1 LAKNVRRF
9 GMETNL
15 DRFGR
20 VIIPKKVRDKLG
32 LRPGAV
38 LEVQQQGGDV
48 LLKPVQE
55 EPRLLEKDG
64 VLVFEGKA
72 SGDLAESVQSHRRER
87 LKRVVRGDMT

>member
-1 LAKNVRRF
+1 
-9 GMETNL
+9 METNL

-20 VIIPKKVRDKLG
+20 VIIPKKVREKLG

-38 LEVQQQGGDV
+38 LEVQQHGGDV

-64 VLVFEGKA
+64 VLVFRGKA
-72 SGDLAESVQSHRRER
+72 LGELTESVRSHRRER
-87 LKRVVRGDMT
+87 LQRIVQGDIL

>member
-1 LAKNVRRF
+1 
-9 GMETNL
+9 METRL

-32 LRPGAV
+32 LEPGMV

-48 LLKPVQE
+48 LLKPLQE

-64 VLVFEGKA
+64 VLVFGGKA
-72 SGDLAESVQSHRRER
+72 LGDLAEPVQSHRWKR
-87 LKRVVRGDMT
+87 LKRVVQGDLT

>member
-1 LAKNVRRF
+1 
-9 GMETNL
+9 METNL

-32 LRPGAV
+32 LKPGAV

-64 VLVFEGKA
+64 VLVFRGKA
-72 SGDLAESVQSHRRER
+72 SGDLAGAVQSHRRER
-87 LKRVVRGDMT
+87 LKRVAQGDMT

>member
-1 LAKNVRRF
+1 
-9 GMETNL
+9 METNL

-64 VLVFEGKA
+64 VLVFRGKA
-72 SGDLAESVQSHRRER
+72 SGDLTESVQTHRRER
-87 LKRVVRGDMT
+87 LKRVMKGDMT